1 MAGFDLDLVRHAL
14 KVAQEHGFAE
24 VELGNGEAS
33 FKARFEAGAK
43 KTPKPEAPSGDLQTS
58 TAIETEYKVIKSPL
72 VGFYRL
78 GPSPLTPGTTVKR
91 GDVVAIVNALGI
103 ANEVESPVSG
113 EVEEVYVEDGQ
124 GVEFGQVLAK
134 VKG

>member
-14 KVAQEHGFAE
+14 KVAQERGFAE
-24 VELGNGEAS
+24 VELGSGESS
-33 FKARFEAGAK
+33 FRARFEPGAK
-43 KTPKPEAPSGDLQTS
+43 KAAKPAPTDEEPRTS
-58 TAIETEYKVIKSPL
+58 AAIETEYKVIKSPL
-72 VGFYRL
+72 VGFYRA
-78 GPSPLTPGTTVKR
+78 GPSPLTPGSTVKR
-91 GDVVAIVNALGI
+91 GDVVAVINALGI
-103 ANEVESPVSG
+103 ANEVESQVAG

>member
-1 MAGFDLDLVRHAL
+1 MASFDLDLVRHAL

-24 VELGNGEAS
+24 IELGVGESS
-33 FKARFEAGAK
+33 FRARFEPGTK
-43 KTPKPEAPSGDLQTS
+43 KSPKHAAVPDGSKVS
-58 TAIETEYKVIKSPL
+58 SIVETDFKVIKSPL

-78 GPSPLTPGTTVKR
+78 GPSPLTPGASVKR
-91 GDVVAIVNALGI
+91 GDVVAVINALGI
-103 ANEVESPVSG
+103 ANEVESLVSG